1 MPTEPKSLPSSP
13 LVRVLEQE
21 IIPQIKTQGMQSI
34 IVARS
39 TLHEMQERTA
49 QLPPGAYLTSKPL
62 LSKKVPVRQRLK
74 DEKSAAFVNARWPKD
89 RLHASTSPVLGFV
102 IEGEVAMPFGDYVL
116 HCKSGQG
123 FLILPGT
130 PYSDGTHLCLEE
142 NAPENAHCSMF
153 SIRAWRQGV
162 ACWLNHTREGMH
174 WCDVAQGEYYHM
186 LNPQIRHYLETLS
199 AEVINQAPQYREIGE
214 GIFQA
219 MMFMLW
225 RELQQMRYLLP
236 NQGNTGPEDE
246 APLSEDESI
255 RRAQEYIH
263 HNLHMPLNINIVAGQ
278 VYMSRAHFTRQF
290 RKITGTTFN
299 DYLKQ
304 YRLTNAKMLLEN
316 TQYPIKDVSKV
327 VGISMNH
334 LRVLFLQNLGLTP
347 QEYRRQNRRKD
358 TSGQCIH
365 FVDFQSTLSD

>member
-1 MPTEPKSLPSSP
+1 MPSDSQSLPPSP
-13 LVRVLEQE
+13 LVRVLEHDV
-21 IIPQIKTQGMQSI
+21 IPLIKENGMRHI
-34 IVARS
+34 IVAYS
-39 TLHEMQERTA
+39 TLQEMQERTP
-49 QLPPGAYLTSKPL
+49 QLPPGAYLTAKPL
-62 LSKKVPVRQRLK
+62 LSKKVPVRHRLK
-74 DEKSAAFVNARWPKD
+74 DGKSAAFVNARWPKD
-89 RLHASTSPVLGFV
+89 RLHTSISPVLGFV

-116 HCKSGQG
+116 HCKAGQG

-142 NAPENAHCSMF
+142 NAPDNAHCSMF

-186 LNPQIRHYLETLS
+186 LNPQIRHYLETLNT
-199 AEVINQAPQYREIGE
+199 EVTNQAPQYREVSD

-236 NQGNTGPEDE
+236 NQGHSSPEDE
-246 APLSEDESI
+246 ALLSEDESI

-278 VYMSRAHFTRQF
+278 VYMSRAQFTRRF

-304 YRLTNAKMLLEN
+304 YRLTNAKLLLAN
-316 TQYPIKDVSKV
+316 TQSPIKDISKV

-334 LRVLFLQNLGLTP
+334 LRVLFLQNLGVTP
-347 QEYRRQNRRKD
+347 QEYRRQNRGKD
-358 TSGQCIH
+358 DSG
-365 FVDFQSTLSD
+365 